1 MDFALTSANIAD
13 ETFLSLKR
21 TLLVSKSG
29 SGYGEVRKVLTPRW
43 AIVWRDLIIGWL
55 TLIVVMLAVVKL
67 SHRSQALAYIGAVF
81 GAVMLGFTIAYITL
95 FLHEAAHRN
104 LHPDHQRND
113 LLCNLFVSGIIGV
126 DVQTYREV
134 HWEHHRQFG
143 GPMDSEISYRDPLN
157 LRFVVEGM
165 FGVRPIKVML
175 RRSSKR
181 RGSIS
186 QKTGSKARI
195 YVLLGGL
202 MFNMGFLIVLAH
214 FGEWATMFS
223 WICGVLVFFPFFGA
237 LRQLLEHRGELPT
250 IAGAKAETICLATN
264 RLFGDGP
271 LANTLGGA
279 GFNRHLLHHWDPQV
293 SYTRLRELEEFL
305 LETQAGPYLRER
317 NTTYLRTFTQL
328 FSFFGR

>member
-81 GAVMLGFTIAYITL
+81 GAVMQGFTIAYITL

-143 GPMDSEISYRDPLN
+143 GPMDSENSYRDL
-157 LRFVVEGM
+157 
-165 FGVRPIKVML
+165 
-175 RRSSKR
+175 
-181 RGSIS
+181 SIS
-186 QKTGSKARI
+186 GLLLRGCSAFDLLRLCCVEVQNVEAASARKR
-195 YVLLGGL
+195 V
-202 MFNMGFLIVLAH
+202 
-214 FGEWATMFS
+214 
-223 WICGVLVFFPFFGA
+223 
-237 LRQLLEHRGELPT
+237 RRLEFMCCS
-250 IAGAKAETICLATN
+250 A
-264 RLFGDGP
+264 D
-271 LANTLGGA
+271 
-279 GFNRHLLHHWDPQV
+279 
-293 SYTRLRELEEFL
+293 
-305 LETQAGPYLRER
+305 
-317 NTTYLRTFTQL
+317 
-328 FSFFGR
+328 